1 MTDPHRTALSRR
13 GFIAAT
19 MGIGLG
25 AGPLLTACSSSSSG
39 GGEGSASSPIK
50 LNALVQKQ
58 AGYSDV
64 HVKAMTAAFT
74 AANPNITV
82 TVDSVPYEALHDK
95 IVAAAPA
102 GTYDV
107 VLVDVIWPS
116 EFASKGML
124 VDLTDKIPA
133 DWKTA
138 VLPGALNS
146 GVYQGKYYGVPW
158 LLDTKYFYA
167 NSAMLAKAGV

>member
-1 MTDPHRTALSRR
+1 MTDQQHAAFSRR
-13 GFIAAT
+13 GFLVAT
-19 MGIGLG
+19 LGVGLG
-25 AGPLLTACSSSSSG
+25 AGPLLTACSSSSG
-39 GGEGSASSPIK
+39 GGSSSGPVK

-107 VLVDVIWPS
+107 VLIDVIWPA
-116 EFASKGML
+116 EFATKGL
-124 VDLTDKIPA
+124 LADITSKIPPT
-133 DWKTA
+133 WKTQ
-138 VLPGALNS
+138 VLP
-146 GVYQGKYYGVPW
+146 
-158 LLDTKYFYA
+158 
-167 NSAMLAKAGV
+167 